1 METTNNPFKSPYF
14 LLSLSSLFWSLN
26 QVFGRGLR
34 NEIPPMAFA
43 FWRWAIAMT
52 VLLPFALPTIL
63 KQWPIIRSAWKP
75 LFAMGLFGT
84 AFHNALQYVGL
95 QYTTATNGLLLN
107 SVIPIMVIV
116 VSWLFLGL
124 RLTVVQRVGV
134 MLSLLGV
141 VCIVIRGE
149 LAVLLQLAFNQGD
162 FWILIGIS
170 LWVVYT
176 ILLRWR
182 PQTLDPIAFLWI
194 IGMVGL
200 IGMAPFYVH
209 EITNGRHLIITAQSL
224 AVLAYT
230 GIFPSILAFVFWNY
244 GVKQIGPNR
253 ASLFLHLVPVFGSI
267 VSIVF
272 LGERL
277 FLFHLFGMLL
287 IFAGI
292 YLSTAQR
299 FSDEQ

>member
-1 METTNNPFKSPYF
+1 MRQNPFKSPYF

-34 NEIPPMAFA
+34 DEIPPMAFA

-52 VLLPFALPTIL
+52 VLLPFALPKLIR
-63 KQWPIIRSAWKP
+63 QWPIIRSAWKP
-75 LFAMGLFGT
+75 LLAMGVFGT

-116 VSWLFLGL
+116 VSWLFLKL
-124 RLTVVQRVGV
+124 RLSVIQRVGV

-141 VCIVIRGE
+141 ICIVVRGE

-162 FWILIGIS
+162 LWILIGIS

-182 PQTLDPIAFLWI
+182 PQVLDPIAFLWI

-200 IGMAPFYVH
+200 IGMVPFYLH
-209 EITNGRHLIITAQSL
+209 EIAGGRHLITTAQSMT
-224 AVLAYT
+224 VLAYT

-244 GVKQIGPNR
+244 GVRQIGPNR

-277 FLFHLFGMLL
+277 FLFHLFGMVF

-299 FSDEQ
+299 FAHEH

>member
-1 METTNNPFKSPYF
+1 MRQNPFKSPYF

-26 QVFGRGLR
+26 QVFGRGVR
-34 NEIPPMAFA
+34 DEIPPMAFA
-43 FWRWAIAMT
+43 FWRWAIAMS
-52 VLLPFALPTIL
+52 VLLPFALPKLI
-63 KQWPIIRSAWKP
+63 KQWPIVRSAWKP
-75 LFAMGLFGT
+75 LLAMGVFGT

-116 VSWLFLGL
+116 VSWLFLKL
-124 RLTVVQRVGV
+124 RLSVIQRVGV

-141 VCIVIRGE
+141 VCIVIRGD
-149 LAVLLQLAFNQGD
+149 LAVLRQLAFNQGD
-162 FWILIGIS
+162 LWILIGIS
-170 LWVVYT
+170 LWVFYT

-182 PQTLDPIAFLWI
+182 PLTLDPIAFLWI

-200 IGMAPFYVH
+200 IGMTPFYVH
-209 EITNGRHLIITAQSL
+209 EITGSRHLIATAQSIT
-224 AVLAYT
+224 VLAYT

-267 VSIVF
+267 VSIAF

-277 FLFHLFGMLL
+277 FLFHLFGMIL

-292 YLSTAQR
+292 YLSTARR
-299 FSDEQ
+299 FAHEN

>member
-1 METTNNPFKSPYF
+1 MPQNPFKSPYF

-34 NEIPPMAFA
+34 DEIPPMAFA

-52 VLLPFALPTIL
+52 VLLPFALPKLIR
-63 KQWPIIRSAWKP
+63 QWPIIRSAWKP
-75 LFAMGLFGT
+75 LLAMGVFGT

-141 VCIVIRGE
+141 VCIVIRGD

-162 FWILIGIS
+162 LWILIGIS

-200 IGMAPFYVH
+200 IGMVPFYAY
-209 EITNGRHLIITAQSL
+209 EIAGGRQLIATAQSIT
-224 AVLAYT
+224 VLAYT

-244 GVKQIGPNR
+244 GVRQIGPNR

-272 LGERL
+272 LGEQL
-277 FLFHLFGMLL
+277 FLFHLFGMVF

-299 FSDEQ
+299 FAHEN

>member
-1 METTNNPFKSPYF
+1 MQNIPFKSPYF
-14 LLSLSSLFWSLN
+14 LLTLGAFFWSLN

-34 NEIPPMAFA
+34 DEIPPMAFA

-52 VLLPFALPTIL
+52 VLLPFALPRIL
-63 KQWPIIRSAWKP
+63 KQWPIIRLAWKP
-75 LFAMGLFGT
+75 LLALGLFGT
-84 AFHNALQYVGL
+84 AFHNVFQYVGL

-107 SVIPIMVIV
+107 SVIPIMVIA

-124 RLTVVQRVGV
+124 QLSAIQRVGV
-134 MLSLLGV
+134 LLSLTGV
-141 VCIVIRGE
+141 ICIVVRGD
-149 LAVLLQLAFNQGD
+149 LGVLLQLAFNQGD
-162 FWILIGIS
+162 LWILIGIS

-176 ILLRWR
+176 ILLRFR

-200 IGMAPFYVH
+200 IGIAPFYAH
-209 EITNGRHLIITAQSL
+209 EVASGRHLIASPRSIS
-224 AVLAYT
+224 VLAYT

-267 VSIVF
+267 VSIIF
-272 LGERL
+272 LDERL
-277 FLFHLFGMLL
+277 FLFHLFGMVF
-287 IFAGI
+287 IFVGI

-299 FSDEQ
+299 FSSER